1 MKKQTGEC
9 TPNFEVFL
17 LLLVFVMLVGSLIM
31 FYNGYNVVHGILEV
45 LNGTN

>member
-9 TPNFEVFL
+9 SPNFEVFL

-31 FYNGYNVVHGILEV
+31 LYNGYNVVHGLVEV